1 MKKLMA
7 VAVSLV
13 VASSAMAQLLQVGQ
27 TAARV
32 DIGAISTTAGFSI
45 GTGDFDIK
53 VFGARCSFGVIEN
66 LLIVGD
72 VGLAVLPGDNKM
84 GVGVAGQYTLPVE
97 LPVDLAVRVGFGTYS
112 VGDFSDAGSINAML
126 MASSR
131 IEAVDGLAVYGG
143 AGIAYPLISG
153 ADMQIVGDVGA
164 TYGLAAICKDL
175 SMYGEVTYATE
186 DVGVGVGAGVVY
198 GF

>member
-7 VAVSLV
+7 VAVALG

-27 TAARV
+27 TAAKTDV
-32 DIGAISTTAGFSI
+32 GAISGTAGFSI
-45 GTGDFDIK
+45 GTGDFDVK
-53 VFGARCSFGVIEN
+53 VFGARCSYGVIEN
-66 LLIVGD
+66 LLVVGD

-84 GVGVAGQYTLPVE
+84 GLGVAAQYTLPVE
-97 LPVDLAVRVGFGTYS
+97 LPVDVAVRVGFGTYS
-112 VGDFSDAGSINAML
+112 VSDFSDAGAINAML
-126 MASSR
+126 MASSK

-143 AGIAYPLISG
+143 VGIAYPLVSG
-153 ADMQIVGDVGA
+153 ADMQFVGDVGA
-164 TYGLAAICKDL
+164 TYGLASVCKNL